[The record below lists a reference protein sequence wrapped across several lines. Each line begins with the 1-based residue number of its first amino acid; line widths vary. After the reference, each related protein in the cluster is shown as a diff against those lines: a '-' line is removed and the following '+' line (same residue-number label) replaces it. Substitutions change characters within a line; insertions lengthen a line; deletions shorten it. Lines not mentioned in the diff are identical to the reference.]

1 MEKIILGL
9 SGGVDSSVAAHLL
22 KTAGWDVTGVFLVTG
37 CDGGKDA
44 ESVAR
49 ALGIGFRRVDVR
61 ESLEKFVKE
70 PFTQAYLRGE
80 TPNPC
85 IMCNPSVKFPTLF
98 GVADEIGA
106 KYAATG
112 HYARTEIVDGRA
124 RLLRGRHENDQSY
137 MLSSLTQEQLLRIK
151 FPLGNMNK
159 AEIRAAA
166 REIGLSVA
174 DKPDSMEIC
183 FIPDGDYGRFIEERV
198 GGLPAG
204 DFVDPAGNVLGRHRG
219 IHRYTVG
226 QRRGLGTALGRRMF
240 VSRIDPEKNQVT
252 LSEGD
257 DIFVRE
263 LTLPEVNWISIER
276 PCGPVRCTV
285 RVRHSKTET
294 PAELTP
300 ISGGARLVFETPVRA
315 PTAGQSAVMYDG
327 DIVLAAG
334 IIV

>member
-22 KTAGWDVTGVFLVTG
+22 KTAGWDVTGGFRVTG
-37 CDGGKDA
+37 CDDGKDA
-44 ESVAR
+44 ESIAR

-183 FIPDGDYGRFIEERV
+183 FIPDGDYGRLQWGSA
-198 GGLPAG
+198 GG
-204 DFVDPAGNVLGRHRG
+204 
-219 IHRYTVG
+219 
-226 QRRGLGTALGRRMF
+226 
-240 VSRIDPEKNQVT
+240 
-252 LSEGD
+252 SE
-257 DIFVRE
+257 
-263 LTLPEVNWISIER
+263 
-276 PCGPVRCTV
+276 
-285 RVRHSKTET
+285 
-294 PAELTP
+294 
-300 ISGGARLVFETPVRA
+300 
-315 PTAGQSAVMYDG
+315 
-327 DIVLAAG
+327 
-334 IIV
+334 